1 MVNGEQHHTSHPTP
15 HTLGRWAAVVL
26 VAAFVGLLALGLRN
40 RNAAQPL
47 EGSAAPDF
55 TLTLFEGYTAGFG
68 PQVRLSDLRGKAVVI
83 NFWAAWCPT
92 CRDEQAF
99 LQQTWERY
107 RERGVVFL
115 GIDYVDT
122 EPAAREYL
130 QTYGVTYPNG
140 PDLKTR
146 ISTLYNIRGVPETF
160 VVDRAG
166 QIVLFWPA
174 PLSDP
179 SSQAQFIAAIEK
191 ALK

>member
-1 MVNGEQHHTSHPTP
+1 MMNSNTQHATRNTHHAP
-15 HTLGRWAAVVL
+15 GRWAVIVI
-26 VAAFVGLLALGLRN
+26 VAAFVGLLAFGLRN

-55 TLTLFEGYTAGFG
+55 TLTFFEGYTADFG
-68 PQVRLSDLRGKAVVI
+68 PQVRLADLRGKVVVI
-83 NFWAAWCPT
+83 NFWASWCPT

-107 RERGVVFL
+107 RDRGVVFL
-115 GIDYVDT
+115 GVDYVDT

-130 QTYGVTYPNG
+130 QRYGVTYPNG

-146 ISTLYNIRGVPETF
+146 ISTLYHIRGVPETF

-166 QIVLFWPA
+166 QIVLFWPG
-174 PLSDP
+174 PLSDS
-179 SSQAQFIAAIEK
+179 SSQARFVAAIEG
-191 ALK
+191 ALR